1 MSIHVYFTK
10 SLVYYTYIFII
21 HTYICIDN
29 KAYNI
34 DVLTASMNNFIDLNF
49 YEFLITDYY

>member
-1 MSIHVYFTK
+1 MFILQKVWFYH
-10 SLVYYTYIFII
+10 IFII

-34 DVLTASMNNFIDLNF
+34 DVLTASMNNFIDRNF